1 MISRGLCRVGF
12 DTESSGGGVVVVVG
26 RGVGGGGQLSLIT
39 ASASCR
45 AHRHQQPTAPTC
57 APGKSEV
64 VASTEEVLTNLQLLE
79 VTRQLDLLPVQL
91 LLLAQ
96 VSGIGCQEE
105 SIKASETK
113 AQACLYVEKCWS

>member
-1 MISRGLCRVGF
+1 MFSISEEVISRGLCWVGF

-91 LLLAQ
+91 LLLA
-96 VSGIGCQEE
+96 
-105 SIKASETK
+105 
-113 AQACLYVEKCWS
+113 